1 MTLNELE
8 TQPISNEPKMEFW
21 KSEKVVENFMKTNGD
36 GEVGRIEA
44 DKRRA
49 KAGEGIENE
58 KSSRI

>member
-1 MTLNELE
+1 
-8 TQPISNEPKMEFW
+8 MEFW